1 MPCTE
6 HMDFL
11 RIAHMIFSTGVWENK
26 LNLNIFN
33 IVLIIPKLKSGI
45 MIVLLSLP

>member
-6 HMDFL
+6 KMDIL
-11 RIAHMIFSTGVWENK
+11 RIAHMIFSTGENK

-45 MIVLLSLP
+45 VIVLLSLP